1 MATAMVKPAHQGGS
15 VRRDA
20 SAVPLEVYGS
30 LFDALHEIAA
40 SLYIGTLATTIAAL
54 ITAWWAES
62 WILLGF
68 AVAIAVAASVRIRGM
83 IAYGRARPS
92 LRSAEGLKAWERR
105 YIVGSTVYL
114 AIMGG
119 WCLACFMVSDDP
131 FVRLFGFAGVVA
143 YMVGVSGRNFAS
155 NALVTA
161 QILGGG
167 IPLTLSLIYAG
178 PLYYT
183 ILVLVL
189 VPFFASVKLISDRLR
204 KQLLDAVISARDITE
219 LAARF
224 TTALNNMPH
233 GLLMFD
239 AERKLVVANERLIE
253 LLGIS
258 RAVVVAGMSPAELLT
273 ASHAFS
279 DTHDLGRFAAEF
291 ERRLSGVPGEL
302 IVEAGRD
309 RWLSLTAR
317 PMENGGSV
325 VIAEDVTERRTSEQ
339 RIHRLA
345 RFDNLTRLP
354 NRNSFH
360 EHLSDVLEMARPEE
374 QFAVL
379 FVDLDEFKQV
389 NDTLGHPA
397 GDALLCA
404 VADRMRTIIA
414 APDVVA
420 RFGGD
425 EFVVLQYLG
434 ERDLAALD
442 DLARRIIET
451 VSKPYQ
457 IEGQH
462 VIIGASIGA
471 ALAPRDGSDPDLLLK
486 NADMALYHTKSN
498 GRGTWRVFD
507 PSMDAE
513 VQAKRALEMD
523 LRRAL
528 AEGQFELYYQPL
540 INLRTKRVTTCEALI
555 RWNHPERGLIPP
567 GKFIPAAEDIGII
580 NEMGDWVI
588 RTATKE
594 CASWPETVRV
604 AVNLSSVQFRH
615 SRLTAVVAEALAESG
630 LSPKRLEV
638 EITESV
644 LLRDTPGVRTILGEL
659 VAQGVRIALDDFGT
673 GYSGLSYLHTFPLN
687 KVKIDR
693 SFVAQLNSG
702 DRSLT
707 LLKGVARLSS
717 SLGLSVA
724 VEGIETQEQLE
735 IIAAED
741 TVDEVQGYLFS
752 MPLPVA
758 QIRKFIA
765 VHADD
770 SDLSFT
776 GGNPGGKMRQ
786 TEAA

>member
-1 MATAMVKPAHQGGS
+1 MASVPVKARSRKADRPGQA
-15 VRRDA
+15 
-20 SAVPLEVYGS
+20 AVPLDIYGS
-30 LFDALHEIAA
+30 LVDALHEI
-40 SLYIGTLATTIAAL
+40 STVLFVGATSATIAVL
-54 ITAWWAES
+54 TSAWQLHS
-62 WILLGF
+62 WLLGGF
-68 AVAIAVAASVRIRGM
+68 AVAIAAATFFRVLDMRSYHRVRPTLRTTEAIRD
-83 IAYGRARPS
+83 R
-92 LRSAEGLKAWERR
+92 EFR
-105 YIVGSTVYL
+105 YIVGSAVYVGL
-114 AIMGG
+114 LSS
-119 WCLACFMVSDDP
+119 WTLTCFILTEDP
-131 FVRLFGFAGVVA
+131 FIRLFSFAVLIA
-143 YMVGVSGRNFAS
+143 YLIGVSGRNFAS
-155 NALVTA
+155 AALVNS
-161 QILGGG
+161 QILIGGL
-167 IPLTLSLIYAG
+167 PLSAAMAVAG
-178 PLYYT
+178 GWYFAILF
-183 ILVLVL
+183 LVLLPFL
-189 VPFFASVKLISDRLR
+189 VSLKLIADRLR
-204 KQLLDAVISARDITE
+204 KQLLDAVISARDITQ

-239 AERKLVVANERLIE
+239 GDRRLVVANERLIE

-258 RAVVVAGMSPAELLT
+258 RAIVVSGMTPAELWT
-273 ASHAFS
+273 ASQVFS
-279 DTHDLGRFAAEF
+279 DATDLGKFAGEF
-291 ERRLSGVPGEL
+291 ERRLSGAPGEL

-325 VIAEDVTERRTSEQ
+325 VIAEDVTERRSSEQ

-354 NRNSFH
+354 NRNNFH
-360 EHLSDVLEMARPEE
+360 EHLSDLLEMARPDE

-404 VADRMRTIIA
+404 VADRMRSIIA

-434 ERDLAALD
+434 HRDLTALE

-451 VSKPYQ
+451 VSRPYQ
-457 IEGQH
+457 IDGKD
-462 VIIGASIGA
+462 VIIGTSIGVA
-471 ALAPRDGSDPDLLLK
+471 IAPRDGSDADLLLK
-486 NADMALYHTKSN
+486 NADMALYHTQAN
-498 GRGTWRVFD
+498 GRGGWRTFD

-540 INLRTKRVTTCEALI
+540 INLRTNQVTTCEALI

-567 GKFIPAAEDIGII
+567 AKFIPAAEDIGII
-580 NEMGDWVI
+580 KEMGDWVI

-594 CASWPETVRV
+594 CATWPESVRV
-604 AVNLSSVQFRH
+604 AVNLSSVQFKH

-630 LSPKRLEV
+630 LSPKRLEL

-644 LLRDTPGVRTILGEL
+644 LLRDTPGVRTILSEL

-693 SFVAQLNSG
+693 SFVTQLNSG

-724 VEGIETQEQLE
+724 VEGIETQEQLDM
-735 IIAAED
+735 IAAED
-741 TVDEVQGYLFS
+741 AVEEVQGYLFS

-758 QIRKFIA
+758 QARKFIA
-765 VHADD
+765 LHAAE
-770 SDLSFT
+770 
-776 GGNPGGKMRQ
+776 GGLPFAGSKASGVPRRI
-786 TEAA
+786 EAA